1 MQTPLVSARTPLVS
15 ACTPLVSVSLVAY
28 NAEAY
33 IKDAIEGCLIQQVE
47 FPFEIIIH
55 DDASKDHTPAIIFDY
70 ADKYPDK
77 IIPIIQAENQFSKG
91 YEINGKIVIPQARG
105 KYIAFLEADDY
116 WIDPLKLQKQ
126 VDFMEKHPE
135 VTMCFTAAK
144 VMEASGSNKE
154 KIQRYRKFDSV
165 CSADDVINM
174 GGRLVNMGSAVVRKS
189 IYDNLP
195 EWYHYSQIWD
205 NTVPLL
211 ALTHGKIQYLN
222 DITSVYRYNVP
233 GSWTQKNVKNYKNRT
248 ISIRRT
254 LALLDGFNE
263 STAYQ
268 FDQLIKR
275 KTRLISVGLLL
286 LLDPQEEDFKK
297 YYARLTQAL
306 KCEYK
311 VFSFLRSYRLWER
324 YRQVV
329 RIFRK
334 IKYI

>member
-1 MQTPLVSARTPLVS
+1 ME
-15 ACTPLVSVSLVAY
+15 TPLVSVSLVAY
-28 NAEAY
+28 NASAY
-33 IKDAIEGCLIQQVE
+33 IKDAIEGCLMQQTS

-55 DDASKDHTPAIIFDY
+55 DDASQDQTPQIILDY
-70 ADKYPDK
+70 SSNHPDK
-77 IIPIIQAENQFSKG
+77 IIPIIQTINQFSQG
-91 YEINGKIVIPQARG
+91 HEINARINIPKARG

-135 VTMCFTAAK
+135 VSMCFTATK
-144 VMEASGSNKE
+144 EIESSGSNKVTI
-154 KIQRYRKFDSV
+154 KRYRNHDSV
-165 CSADDVINM
+165 CSSEDVILM
-174 GGRLVNMGSAVVRKS
+174 GGRLVNMGSALVRKS
-189 IYDNLP
+189 IYDELP

-222 DITSVYRYNVP
+222 EVTAVYRYNVP
-233 GSWTQKNVKNYKNRT
+233 GSWTQKNVKNYKGRT
-248 ISIRRT
+248 HSIGRS

-263 STAYQ
+263 DTDYQ
-268 FDQLIKR
+268 YDKLIKR

-286 LLDPQEEDFKK
+286 LLDPQEKKFKK
-297 YYARLTQAL
+297 YYSRLSFPL
-306 KCEYK
+306 KLEYK
-311 VFSFLRSYRLWER
+311 VFHRIGSYRLWER
-324 YRQVV
+324 YRQIV

>member
-1 MQTPLVSARTPLVS
+1 MTQI
-15 ACTPLVSVSLVAY
+15 PLVSVSLVAY

-33 IKDAIEGCLIQQVE
+33 IKDAIDGCLMQQVK
-47 FPFEIIIH
+47 FPYEIIIH
-55 DDASKDHTPAIIFDY
+55 DDASKDRTPQIILDY
-70 ADKYPDK
+70 ANKHPE
-77 IIPIIQAENQFSKG
+77 IIPIIQTENQFSKG

-135 VTMCFTAAK
+135 VSMCFTAAK
-144 VMEASGSNKE
+144 VMEASGSNKDV
-154 KIQRYRKFDSV
+154 IQRYRNYDSV

-174 GGRLVNMGSAVVRKS
+174 GGRLANMGSALVRKS

-195 EWYHYSQIWD
+195 DWYNLSQIWD

-211 ALTHGKIQYLN
+211 ALIHGNIQYLN
-222 DITSVYRYNVP
+222 EITAVYRYNVP
-233 GSWTQKNVKNYKNRT
+233 GSWTQKNVRNYKNRT
-248 ISIRRT
+248 KSIGRT

-263 STAYQ
+263 DTDYK
-268 FDQLIKR
+268 FDKLIKR
-275 KTRLISVGLLL
+275 KTRLISIGLLL
-286 LLDPQEEDFKK
+286 LLDPQKEDFKK
-297 YYARLTQAL
+297 YYSRLNPPL
-306 KCEYK
+306 KLEYK
-311 VFSFLRSYRLWER
+311 VFHRIGSYRLWER
-324 YRQVV
+324 YRQII